1 MAWLP
6 REARWVTQ
14 SDRLHRGTAEASRGA
29 AIPFRL
35 SGASSMKRY
44 SLLCLL
50 LPALVACQNAPPTDS
65 VYLSANEKAAVLAM
79 AKTDDLA
86 AIKRLIAHYEAGPA
100 EAAAVENWRARARKL
115 GDPQEL
121 YHHAARRFAQAQD
134 VVDPEQRAAFLA
146 EALASAHKSHAGS
159 GDPSTMLLVA
169 QIERAQ
175 EQDAVPRPS
184 PDVNR
189 S

>member
-1 MAWLP
+1 M
-6 REARWVTQ
+6 Q
-14 SDRLHRGTAEASRGA
+14 SHRLHRGTGEASRGA
-29 AIPFRL
+29 AIPFHL
-35 SGASSMKRY
+35 SGALSMKRY

-65 VYLSANEKAAVLAM
+65 VYLSADEKAAVLAM

-100 EAAAVENWRARARKL
+100 EAVAVENWRARARKL

-134 VVDPEQRAAFLA
+134 EPDPEQRAAFLA
-146 EALASAHKSHAGS
+146 EALAAAHKSHAGS

>member
-1 MAWLP
+1 
-6 REARWVTQ
+6 
-14 SDRLHRGTAEASRGA
+14 
-29 AIPFRL
+29 
-35 SGASSMKRY
+35 MKRY

-50 LPALVACQNAPPTDS
+50 LPALVACQKAPSSGS
-65 VYLSANEKAAVLAM
+65 VYLSADEKAAVLAM

-86 AIKRLIAHYEAGPA
+86 AIKRLIAHYEVGPA
-100 EAAAVENWRARARKL
+100 EAVAVENWRARARKL

-134 VVDPEQRAAFLA
+134 EADPEQRAAFFA
-146 EALASAHKSHAGS
+146 EALAAAHKSHAGS

-184 PDVNR
+184 PDVDR
-189 S
+189 SQ

>member
-1 MAWLP
+1 
-6 REARWVTQ
+6 
-14 SDRLHRGTAEASRGA
+14 
-29 AIPFRL
+29 
-35 SGASSMKRY
+35 MKRY

-50 LPALVACQNAPPTDS
+50 LPALVACQNDPPSNS
-65 VYLSANEKAAVLAM
+65 VYLSTDEKAGVITM

-100 EAAAVENWRARARKL
+100 EAVAVENWRARARKL
-115 GDPQEL
+115 GDAQEL

-134 VVDPEQRAAFLA
+134 EADPEQRAAFLA
-146 EALASAHKSHAGS
+146 EALGAAQQSHAGS

-175 EQDAVPRPS
+175 EQGARPVPS
-184 PDVNR
+184 PDVN
-189 S
+189 